1 MCITNQASH
10 SFGKEADMS
19 AVLKWV
25 AALLLAGLA
34 WLVTEYAVEY
44 FRPYRKIRMNRGRF

>member
-1 MCITNQASH
+1 MHNDQVSH
-10 SFGKEADMS
+10 PFGKESDMS

-25 AALLLAGLA
+25 AALLFAGLA

-44 FRPYRKIRMNRGRF
+44 FRPYRIIRMNRGRF